1 MPRVRARQV
10 GTALGALATLSEQ
23 TTEDVPEITEV
34 TALKIEA
41 ARARAWSTRTN
52 SARRTKSAHLVV
64 FLALCLVALD
74 VVGD

>member
-1 MPRVRARQV
+1 MQRSLQV

-52 SARRTKSAHLVV
+52 SAVAPSRRTSSYSLR
-64 FLALCLVALD
+64 FALSPKTS
-74 VVGD
+74 